1 MQGHRGSIGFWSG
14 GRSGSEGKSQAVSFT
29 GVSVGKARQG
39 MVNSLGLANLNDIS
53 GLIIYWHIGLT
64 LSTFILTF
72 VRIDPVQSLFYCK
85 LTETLNT
92 FCGYV
97 TTYESVSIIHMSVG
111 RVSVTVFCPGVVAIM
126 VGQAKWQSL
135 ALPLPAQIRNQE
147 Q

>member
-1 MQGHRGSIGFWSG
+1 M
-14 GRSGSEGKSQAVSFT
+14 SFT
-29 GVSVGKARQG
+29 GVSVGKARRD

-53 GLIIYWHIGLT
+53 GLIIYWHISLT

-72 VRIDPVQSLFYCK
+72 DRIDPVLSLFYCK

-111 RVSVTVFCPGVVAIM
+111 RVPIMVFCLGVVAVM
-126 VGQAKWQSL
+126 VGQAKW
-135 ALPLPAQIRNQE
+135 
-147 Q
+147 